1 MLEQLI
7 CLMLAGCA
15 GTFISMQASAN
26 GSFRRNLGDPA
37 FASFFSICGTFITAC
52 ALMVLYRPAV
62 PPLAVIRSTPWWN
75 WIGGPLGAM
84 IVLSGAALI
93 PRLGAAAFISAVVAG
108 QLVSSV
114 LLDHFALLGLEPRV
128 ITPWRI
134 LGALMVVAGVA
145 CIKFS

>member
-1 MLEQLI
+1 MVEQLV
-7 CLMLAGCA
+7 CLVLAGLA
-15 GTFISMQASAN
+15 GAFISMQASAN

-52 ALMVLYRPAV
+52 ALMLLYRPAV
-62 PPLAVIRSTPWWN
+62 PSWAVIRSTPWWN

-93 PRLGAAAFISAVVAG
+93 PRLGAAVFISAVVAG
-108 QLVSSV
+108 QLLSSV
-114 LLDHFALLGLEPRV
+114 LLDHFALLGLETRA
-128 ITPWRI
+128 ITPGRV